1 MQKIRKQLAQTLG
14 VPQSA
19 IMNIPVVTV
28 QGMSSMYIENYKSI
42 SLYTDTELVVVAK
55 HMVISVSGES
65 LRVELITS
73 EVLTVSGIFQKI
85 EYKEQKGVKNGPCA
99 SPSMS
104 YASRLCSIRFV
115 RVPWRLSRRIS
126 EMVG

>member
-73 EVLTVSGIFQKI
+73 EVLTVSGIFKKI
-85 EYKEQKGVKNGPCA
+85 EYKEQKGVKN
-99 SPSMS
+99 
-104 YASRLCSIRFV
+104 V
-115 RVPWRLSRRIS
+115 
-126 EMVG
+126 

>member
-1 MQKIRKQLAQTLG
+1 MRLSGRVKEQFITALEVPRDLAFSETIITITG
-14 VPQSA
+14 PNRV
-19 IMNIPVVTV
+19 M
-28 QGMSSMYIENYKSI
+28 IENYKSI

-85 EYKEQKGVKNGPCA
+85 EYKEQKGVKN
-99 SPSMS
+99 
-104 YASRLCSIRFV
+104 V
-115 RVPWRLSRRIS
+115 
-126 EMVG
+126 